1 MGRATQPRRVN
12 RYTLEFKL
20 SAVQLSKLRGVQIQ
34 DVAQALDIHPF
45 MLSRWRKEA
54 REGRL
59 RGKSRKLWQPTHL
72 WGAAASWHRSW
83 PQARSSSDARGGLES
98 PCR

>member
-1 MGRATQPRRVN
+1 MGRAKQPRRVN

-54 REGRL
+54 RGD
-59 RGKSRKLWQPTHL
+59 GY
-72 WGAAASWHRSW
+72 AARA
-83 PQARSSSDARGGLES
+83 ARSCSTPDWSESCVSSMSSSSAI
-98 PCR
+98 PCSKRSTSC

>member
-34 DVAQALDIHPF
+34 DVAQCQRQPNFPRFGNSIFPT
-45 MLSRWRKEA
+45 
-54 REGRL
+54 RL
-59 RGKSRKLWQPTHL
+59 RTVVFV
-72 WGAAASWHRSW
+72 
-83 PQARSSSDARGGLES
+83 
-98 PCR
+98 